1 MIWFYISLFT
11 FHENNFSLTNYLK
24 NKTKYILHQN
34 ILYQYSFIPSHVC
47 LLLIASNY
55 ICQLLARKLIY
66 TWGTLN
72 NDSGRLQIYE
82 AQQF

>member
-1 MIWFYISLFT
+1 MNSTGAMPITGGKNKAKYFAPVWFYS
-11 FHENNFSLTNYLK
+11 FSCMY
-24 NKTKYILHQN
+24 
-34 ILYQYSFIPSHVC
+34 
-47 LLLIASNY
+47 LLIAHNY
-55 ICQLLARKLIY
+55 VCQLLAHKLIY